1 MPADRRGTEGN
12 HDNRKRH
19 EKLGW
24 STPHRKPLLRNLVT
38 PLLDRERIETT
49 DAKAKELRRVAD
61 RMIELSSGRIV
72 SDGPPPGGKADI
84 GDLQW

>member
-1 MPADRRGTEGN
+1 MTVLVVT
-12 HDNRKRH
+12 HNR
-19 EKLGW
+19 E
-24 STPHRKPLLRNLVT
+24 
-38 PLLDRERIETT
+38 I
-49 DAKAKELRRVAD
+49 ARVAD